1 MHRRGRSSD
10 LVAGAVTVPDT
21 RELVEQVRA
30 AIPTKSVYLVDRDSC
45 SVIPGSH
52 GRAPDGIAA
61 RDAWD
66 ALAALAARAEEAER
80 SLDESERLDLEQ
92 REARILAEARV
103 EELTEALERSEND
116 WTFLFNLAD
125 YSDLTPEVLR
135 ALAKVNLERARAVLV
150 RESGGQP

>member
-1 MHRRGRSSD
+1 M
-10 LVAGAVTVPDT
+10 TVPDT
-21 RELVEQVRA
+21 RELAERVRRGLGA
-30 AIPTKSVYLVDRDSC
+30 GDRLV
-45 SVIPGSH
+45 PGTMSEEEH
-52 GRAPDGIAA
+52 
-61 RDAWD
+61 DAGV
-66 ALAALAARAEEAER
+66 ALAALVARVEEAESDATDFFVEV
-80 SLDESERLDLEQ
+80 SLWRN
-92 REARILAEARV
+92 RVEAAEARV

>member
-1 MHRRGRSSD
+1 M
-10 LVAGAVTVPDT
+10 GAVTVPDT

-30 AIPTKSVYLVDRDSC
+30 
-45 SVIPGSH
+45 
-52 GRAPDGIAA
+52 GIGACRYTDAGA
-61 RDAWD
+61 REEAFVS
-66 ALAALAARAEEAER
+66 LAALA
-80 SLDESERLDLEQ
+80 
-92 REARILAEARV
+92 ARV

-125 YSDLTPEVLR
+125 YSDLAPEVLR

>member
-1 MHRRGRSSD
+1 M
-10 LVAGAVTVPDT
+10 TVPDT
-21 RELVEQVRA
+21 RELVERA
-30 AIPTKSVYLVDRDSC
+30 ERLSSLLTSRPLTPDEMVEAAVTLLRIP
-45 SVIPGSH
+45 
-52 GRAPDGIAA
+52 
-61 RDAWD
+61 
-66 ALAALAARAEEAER
+66 ALAARVEEAER

-125 YSDLTPEVLR
+125 YSDLAPEVLR